1 MAGIHASFNPWTV
14 LDSNDP
20 GDVIG
25 KTKTKDKED
34 AATGKK
40 PASGSWAPSSKA
52 MEASTPAK
60 KQYKKKLLAAT
71 ARDQAKKKG
80 PGAAAPQS
88 RTARGRGLTRTIE
101 ATDALAEELAKDF
114 PIYGDDRNLRDG
126 YVFVA
131 CIGYS

>member
-20 GDVIG
+20 GDVSG

-60 KQYKKKLLAAT
+60 QQYKKKLPAAA

-80 PGAAAPQS
+80 PGGGAAKQNGA
-88 RTARGRGLTRTIE
+88 GKG
-101 ATDALAEELAKDF
+101 AKNGA
-114 PIYGDDRNLRDG
+114 Y
-126 YVFVA
+126 
-131 CIGYS
+131 